1 MADAVTPRID
11 AAVARAADWRDADRL
26 SQTLA
31 RAFFDDPLICFLL
44 GDRTAMMP
52 RLFRALFRLALPYGA
67 CAVTEGYEAAALW
80 RPPGRWHTPF
90 YRYVLNGPELQFPSI
105 FGLRGIARAVSAL
118 NHIEQQHPKKPHH
131 YLQVIGT
138 DPQHQGKGFG
148 GLVMRRQLAIADR
161 TGMPAYLESS
171 KETNIPVYRS
181 FGFQVTGEIKL
192 PDGPTLYPMWRP
204 AHEVATGR
212 PSLR

>member
-1 MADAVTPRID
+1 MAESVTTHIG
-11 AAVARAADWRDADRL
+11 AAVARAAEWRDADQL

-44 GDRTAMMP
+44 GERTAMMP

-67 CAVTEGYEAAALW
+67 CDVTAGYEAAALW

-90 YRYVLNGPELQFPSI
+90 YRYVINGPELQFPRI
-105 FGLRGIARAVSAL
+105 FGLGGIVRAVSAL
-118 NHIEQQHPKKPHH
+118 NYIEKQHPKEPHY

-138 DPQHQGKGFG
+138 DPQQQAKGFG
-148 GLVMRRQLAIADR
+148 GVVMRRQLTIADR

-171 KETNIPVYRS
+171 KERNIPVYQS

-192 PDGPTLYPMWRP
+192 PEGPTLYPMWRP
-204 AHEVATGR
+204 ARAQ
-212 PSLR
+212 S